1 MDVLEQV
8 DALIRPS
15 LEDMGYDL
23 VRVHLTSG
31 GRPVLQIMCEKTDG
45 SMTLDNCAEVSRTI
59 SALLDVEDPIPEAY
73 ELEVSSP
80 GVDRPLTRLRDYERY
95 AGHEAK
101 VELAEPVQGRRRFR
115 GIVKGIDGAEVV
127 LAVVDGDV
135 ALPFS
140 QIRAAKL
147 VLTDA
152 LLAAHAAA
160 APQDGGQAT
169 GNGAGSGQE

>member
-1 MDVLEQV
+1 MDVMERV

-23 VRVHLTSG
+23 VRVHFTGG
-31 GRPVLQIMCEKTDG
+31 GRPVLQIMCERTDG
-45 SMTLDNCAEVSRTI
+45 SMNLDDCAEVSRAI
-59 SALLDVEDPIPEAY
+59 SALLDVEDPVPEAY

-80 GVDRPLTRLRDYERY
+80 GVDRPLTRLRDFDRY

-101 VELAEPVQGRRRFR
+101 VELAEPVQGRKRYR
-115 GIVKGIDGAEVV
+115 GIVKGIDGDDVV

-140 QIRAAKL
+140 QIKAAKL

-152 LLAAHAAA
+152 LLAAHAAT
-160 APQDGGQAT
+160 APQDGGRSA